1 MKEEDRRK
9 DWADSEDKT
18 GGETKVESEVFFFQK
33 RGSES
38 KWFSLG
44 VIPNGGKSRWW

>member
-18 GGETKVESEVFFFQK
+18 GGETKVESEVFFSFKKEK

-38 KWFSLG
+38 KW
-44 VIPNGGKSRWW
+44 W